1 MTGGN
6 YERGLNGCVLCGHR
20 VALDCTSGLC
30 RRCDALACAFCGE
43 VAIEAR
49 EHRAACPRYVDAL
62 MLYACNGPHTGG
74 AL

>member
-1 MTGGN
+1 MSAGN
-6 YERGLNGCVLCGHR
+6 YKHGLAGCVLCGHR

-49 EHRAACPRYVDAL
+49 EHRAACPRYVEAL
-62 MLYACNGPHTGG
+62 LNACNGPHTGG